1 MAYVRYFEKRNT
13 HFLIF
18 YLSIPLRRHTYI
30 NFSYFSDDVYTGDP
44 FPIPNNTI
52 VVLNP
57 DTGAVSEE
65 WANDLFY
72 MPHMLTVD
80 WQDKVWVTDV
90 GLHQVF
96 KFDPLVSKTKPVL
109 TLGTEVR
116 MGEKCHAHVNEECY
130 FKRLYG
136 TNLRDIKFC
145 PSCLYNLKNFPS
157 STDLHKT

>member
-1 MAYVRYFEKRNT
+1 M
-13 HFLIF
+13 
-18 YLSIPLRRHTYI
+18 
-30 NFSYFSDDVYTGDP
+30 YTGDP

-52 VVLNP
+52 VVLDP

-80 WQDKVWVTDV
+80 WQGKVWVTDV

-116 MGEKCHAHVNEECY
+116 CFEM
-130 FKRLYG
+130 
-136 TNLRDIKFC
+136 
-145 PSCLYNLKNFPS
+145 
-157 STDLHKT
+157 